1 MTDFIHLRCHS
12 AYSLLEGAVTVKK
25 LIGLAQKHQMPALG
39 LTDTQNLFGALEFSM
54 AARDAGVQPIIGCQL
69 NITSPETNLR
79 QPADPDQLILLVQ
92 SPEGY
97 KNLMKLV
104 SMSYLKG
111 LNQGMPQLKL
121 SDLAPYSN
129 DLIALTGGMQGGVG
143 KRFAKP
149 DEAVA
154 YFETLQSLFPDR
166 LYIELSR
173 YGTPVEE
180 DLRREEFLVNLA
192 LEKNVPL
199 VATNEVFFSHPDMY
213 EAHDAM
219 MCIREGTYV
228 NVQDRKRLTFDHYFK
243 SPPEMA
249 VLFQDIPE
257 ALANTVEIA
266 QRCHHLLKPVDPILP
281 RFDCGDVSEED
292 YLRKYSE
299 EGLQDRLERHVF
311 PLCQDEAEKEAR
323 KKEYWDRLEYELSV
337 INQMGFP
344 GYFLIVADFI
354 QWSKSKNIPVGPG
367 RGSGAGSIVA
377 WALTITDVDPVRFA
391 LVFERFLNPER
402 VSMPDFDIDFCQ
414 DRRDEVINY
423 VKQKYGED
431 RVAHIITFGKLQA
444 RAVLRDVGRVLQ
456 MPYGQVDKICK
467 LIPNNP
473 ANPVTIPEAMASE
486 PTLQTMQR
494 SEPEVSHLLKI
505 GQELEGLYRH
515 ASTHAAGVVIGD
527 QPLDELVALYYD
539 PRSPLP
545 ATQFNMKYIEQAGLV
560 KFDFLGLKT
569 LTVIQKAIDLIEE
582 VHGVKINISEIPL
595 DDPKTFMLLNR
606 VETVGLFQVESAGM
620 SDVMGKIQPDVF
632 EDLIALVALYRPG
645 PMDNI
650 PKYLAC
656 KHGQEKVTYDY
667 PCLELILKESYGV
680 ILYQEQVLQIA
691 QVLAGYTLGGADLL
705 RRAMGKK
712 IKSEMDEHRK
722 IFVDGTLKNYGG
734 NANVASELFDQ
745 IAKFAGY
752 AFNKAHSTTYA
763 LILYQTAYL
772 KAHYPVEYMTALMTL
787 DMQNTDKLIV
797 FVREAKRM
805 GIPLLPPDVNVSS
818 AEFTVEKLP
827 DDTFAIRY
835 GLSALKNVGEAAM
848 RALQE
853 ERARGGA
860 FADIFDFVE
869 RLDAKVLNKRQLEN
883 LIAGGALEGL
893 SQNRRYL
900 FDNLETLV
908 KYGANAKTA
917 HQGLFEMKD
926 TRPQLQEF
934 EEWTPLERLRQEFQA
949 LGFYLSAHPLE
960 AYEDTLSHMGLM
972 KSADLLERAKAG
984 DLRGE
989 GGYQLAGVVITK
1001 QERTSKNGQKFAF
1014 VQFSDPSGMYEVAIF
1029 SEMLS
1034 QYRDILNPGH
1044 VFIVNVSVQAD
1055 GENVRLTCQGLQD
1068 LEQKTL
1074 AQSSEITF
1082 SLTSQREMDQIA
1094 KILGK
1099 QTGGNSHI
1107 LLNLKEKNSCIRMR
1121 LAGTYALSADTKAL
1135 LKRAD
1140 LHFSERVG

>member
-1 MTDFIHLRCHS
+1 MADFVHLRCHS

-25 LIGLAQKHQMPALG
+25 LIGLAQKYNMPALG
-39 LTDTQNLFGALEFSM
+39 LTDSQNLFGALEFSM
-54 AARDAGVQPIIGCQL
+54 AARDAGVQPIIGCQI
-69 NITSPETNLR
+69 NITPPETSFK
-79 QPADPDQLILLVQ
+79 QAPDPDQLILLVQ

-104 SMSYLKG
+104 SASYLTG
-111 LNQGMPQLKL
+111 LNQGVPQLKL
-121 SDLAPYSN
+121 SDLEAHSG
-129 DLIALTGGMQGGVG
+129 DLIALTGGVLGGLSQ
-143 KRFAKP
+143 RYSKP
-149 DEAVA
+149 DDALA
-154 YFETLQSLFPDR
+154 YFESLNSIFQDR
-166 LYIELSR
+166 LYIEISR
-173 YGTPVEE
+173 YGTPHQE
-180 DLRREEFLVNLA
+180 DIAREEFLINLA

-219 MCIREGTYV
+219 TCIREGTYV
-228 NVQDRKRLTFDHYFK
+228 NVQDRKRLTLDHYFK
-243 SPPEMA
+243 SPQEM
-249 VLFQDIPE
+249 VELFKDIPE
-257 ALANTVEIA
+257 AIQNTIEIA
-266 QRCHHLLKPVDPILP
+266 QRCHHLLKPIDPILP
-281 RFDCGDVSEED
+281 RFDCDGMSEED
-292 YLRKYSE
+292 YLRMKAE
-299 EGLQDRLERHVF
+299 EGLNDRLEHYVF
-311 PLCQDEAEKEAR
+311 PLCKNDEEKEAKR
-323 KKEYWDRLEYELSV
+323 KEYWDRLEYELSV

-354 QWSKSKNIPVGPG
+354 QWSKSQNIPVGPG

-377 WALTITDVDPVRFA
+377 WSLTITDVDPVRFA

-423 VKQKYGED
+423 VKHKYGAD

-473 ANPVTIPEAMASE
+473 ANPLTIPEAIESE
-486 PTLQTMQR
+486 PALQTMKQ
-494 SEPEVSHLLKI
+494 SEPEVAHLLKL
-505 GQELEGLYRH
+505 GEALEGLYRH

-527 QPLDELVALYYD
+527 RPLDELVALYYD

-545 ATQFNMKYIEQAGLV
+545 ATQFNMKYIEQAGLL

-569 LTVIQKAIDLIEE
+569 LTVIQKAVDLIKSIHDIDL
-582 VHGVKINISEIPL
+582 NISEIPL
-595 DDPKTFMLLNR
+595 DDPKTFELLNR

-667 PCLELILKESYGV
+667 PSLEPILKESYGV

-691 QVLAGYTLGGADLL
+691 QVLAGYTLGGADVL
-705 RRAMGKK
+705 RRVMGKK

-722 IFVDGTLKNYGG
+722 LFVDGTLKNYGG
-734 NANVASELFDQ
+734 KANIASELFDQ

-772 KAHYPVEYMTALMTL
+772 KAHYPVEFMTALMTL
-787 DMQNTDKLIV
+787 DMQNTDKLIG

-805 GIPLLPPDVNVSS
+805 GIPLLAPDINESS
-818 AEFTVEKLP
+818 AEFTVEQMP
-827 DDTFAIRY
+827 DGTSAIRY

-848 RALQE
+848 WALQE
-853 ERARGGA
+853 ERAKSGK
-860 FADIFDFVE
+860 FADIFEFVE
-869 RLDAKVLNKRQLEN
+869 RLDSKVLNKRQLEN
-883 LIAGGALEGL
+883 LVAGGALDSL

-900 FDNLETLV
+900 FDNIETLV
-908 KYGANAKTA
+908 KYGANAKSSS
-917 HQGLFEMKD
+917 QGLFAVKD
-926 TRPQLQEF
+926 TRPQLQDY

-972 KSADLLERAKAG
+972 KSADLLEKAKSGAFG
-984 DLRGE
+984 GE
-989 GGYQLAGVVITK
+989 GGCQLAGVVITK
-1001 QERTSKNGQKFAF
+1001 QERASKTGQKFAF
-1014 VQFSDPSGMYEVAIF
+1014 VQFSDPSGMFEVAVF

-1034 QYRDILNPGH
+1034 QYRDVLTPGH
-1044 VFIVNVSVQAD
+1044 AFVISLSVQTD

-1074 AQSSEITF
+1074 AQSSEVII
-1082 SLTSQREMDQIA
+1082 SVTSKKELDQLS
-1094 KILGK
+1094 KILKK
-1099 QTGGNSHI
+1099 QEGGRSRI
-1107 LLNLKEKNSCIRMR
+1107 LIELNDGGTQVMMR
-1121 LAGTYALSADTKAL
+1121 LNGTYALSADTKAMF
-1135 LKRAD
+1135 KRSN
-1140 LHFSERVG
+1140 LNFLERMG